1 MHLRVLR
8 LRGVGRLSGRASS
21 RSEGRPSRRP
31 PHRLLARG
39 CFALAATALLL
50 YPVNLA
56 VYSGWGGGG
65 LTWRLEHGRLRITCS
80 EREVRQT
87 FYVAPNSE
95 ALRFAPE
102 GRWHGIGD
110 WEVQVPLW
118 SAALTALTAGALL
131 ARRRPTADAG

>member
-1 MHLRVLR
+1 M
-8 LRGVGRLSGRASS
+8 
-21 RSEGRPSRRP
+21 RRP

-39 CFALAATALLL
+39 GFALAATALLL

-56 VYSGWGGGG
+56 VYSGWGAGGFS
-65 LTWRLEHGRLRITCS
+65 WRLEHGRLRVTCS
-80 EREVRQT
+80 KREVRET

-110 WEVQVPLW
+110 WEVQIPLW
-118 SAALTALTAGALL
+118 LPAAALLLGAVR
-131 ARRRPTADAG
+131 ARRRD